1 MAKKETVNEP
11 KDLVEVTPEEMEKM
25 DKEKLK
31 KTGENVENSETQNV
45 ENQESSDSQQE
56 DSPSS
61 VEEIVDEAEKA
72 GEKVELKIEEE
83 KTLTFE
89 ERRKMREEQDTKEKL
104 ASWVPKTQ
112 IGKDVLEGKEKDID
126 NILENRKTIL
136 EPEIVDKLLKL
147 ENDLLSIGQAKGK
160 FGGGKRRA
168 WRQTQKKTKE
178 GNIMSFSAMA
188 VVGDKKGHI
197 GLGYGK
203 AKETLPSRE
212 KALRKAKLNIIK
224 IRRGCAHFDCSC
236 DEEHTV
242 PYVVEGKCGSVR
254 LKLIPAPQ
262 GTGLV
267 VGDEC
272 KKILK
277 LAGIKDVY
285 GRSEGHVRTTF
296 NLAKACLNALKKTT
310 ELGK

>member
-1 MAKKETVNEP
+1 MAKKETVNKP
-11 KDLVEVTPEEMEKM
+11 KDLVEATPEEFEKM
-25 DKEKLK
+25 DKENASVA
-31 KTGENVENSETQNV
+31 EI
-45 ENQESSDSQQE
+45 
-56 DSPSS
+56 
-61 VEEIVDEAEKA
+61 VEEAEEAGKVVEPEKELTWAEKREARQKKEEAEK
-72 GEKVELKIEEE
+72 
-83 KTLTFE
+83 
-89 ERRKMREEQDTKEKL
+89 L
-104 ASWVPKTQ
+104 ANWVPKTQ
-112 IGKDVLEGKEKDID
+112 IGKDVKAGKEKDID
-126 NILENRKTIL
+126 NILENGKKIL
-136 EPEIVDKLLKL
+136 EPEIVDTLMNL

-178 GNIMSFSAMA
+178 GNVLTFSAMA
-188 VVGDKKGHI
+188 VVGDRKGHV

-212 KALRKAKLNIIK
+212 KAVRKAKLNLIK
-224 IRRGCAHFDCSC
+224 IERGCAHFDCSC
-236 DEEHTV
+236 NEEHTV

-254 LKLIPAPQ
+254 LKLMPAPQ

-285 GRSEGHVRTTF
+285 CASSGTVRTTF
-296 NLAKACLNALKKTT
+296 NLAKACIHALEKTT
-310 ELGK
+310 ELEK

>member
-1 MAKKETVNEP
+1 MAEKETVNNP
-11 KDLVEVTPEEMEKM
+11 KELVEATPEEFEKM
-25 DKEKLK
+25 DKENASVAKI
-31 KTGENVENSETQNV
+31 VE
-45 ENQESSDSQQE
+45 D
-56 DSPSS
+56 
-61 VEEIVDEAEKA
+61 AEKA
-72 GEKVELKIEEE
+72 GEVVEPE
-83 KTLTFE
+83 KELTWAE
-89 ERRKMREEQDTKEKL
+89 KRE

-112 IGKDVLEGKEKDID
+112 IGKDVKEGKEKDID
-126 NILENRKTIL
+126 NILENGKRIL
-136 EPEIVDKLLKL
+136 EPEIVDTLMNL

-178 GNIMSFSAMA
+178 GNVLTFSAMA
-188 VVGDKKGHI
+188 VVGDRKGHV

-212 KALRKAKLNIIK
+212 KAVRKAKLNLMK
-224 IRRGCAHFDCSC
+224 IRMGCAHFDCSC
-236 DEEHTV
+236 NEAHTV

-254 LKLIPAPQ
+254 LKLMPAPQ

-285 GRSEGHVRTTF
+285 CASSGTVRTTF
-296 NLAKACLNALKKTT
+296 NLAKACIDALQKTT
-310 ELGK
+310 ELEK